1 MKCVQCGM
9 VSCVEESLGGH
20 LKAIHLTTKMCDVS
34 GEVSIFV
41 AFLSVANVNIP
52 LSWTCELIQVDG
64 FLVVINNHNVWL
76 L

>member
-9 VSCVEESLGGH
+9 VSGVEESFSGH
-20 LKAIHLTTKMCDVS
+20 LKTSHFACKVCDVS
-34 GEVSIFV
+34 GEVRVFV
-41 AFLSVANVNIP
+41 GLLKVPCVNVP